1 MICVSIS
8 TIPQRLK
15 NLKESVE
22 SLLNQTKKPDKIF
35 INIPYKYKRFDETI
49 EDNQIPKFDSNIV
62 EVTRCEDCGP
72 GTKLLGS
79 LDKFEKNSLLIL
91 ADDDHAY
98 EDYMIEKF
106 FYFYS
111 KAPNNAYSFYVH
123 PLGNFGIGQGA
134 DGFAINTNHLKGV
147 KDFYNKVVKN
157 YKELFLH
164 DDLWISYFLYFF
176 KKNKILSLQE
186 HLKKN
191 KDGKQSL
198 IYKIHTVNSGLVST
212 YGKNIAE
219 AVNKRDQIAVESFKY
234 MQEKT
239 KGLTF

>member
-1 MICVSIS
+1 MIYVSLS

-15 NLKESVE
+15 NLNQSVE
-22 SLLNQTKKPDKIF
+22 SLLKQIRKPDKIF
-35 INIPYKYKRFDETI
+35 INIPFKYKRFAETI
-49 EDNQIPKFDSNIV
+49 EDNQIPKFDNSIV
-62 EVTRCEDCGP
+62 EVIRCDDCGP

-79 LDKFEKNSLLIL
+79 LNKFEKNSLVIL
-91 ADDDHAY
+91 ADDDHIY

-134 DGFAINTNHLKGV
+134 DGFAINTNHLTGI
-147 KDFYNKVVKN
+147 KDFYNKDARD
-157 YKELFLH
+157 YKELFLY

-186 HLKKN
+186 HLKKRS
-191 KDGKQSL
+191 DGKPSL
-198 IYKIHTVNSGLVST
+198 IYKTRIVASGLIST
-212 YGKNIAE
+212 YGKNLIE
-219 AVNKRDQIAVESFKY
+219 AVRKRDQIAVESFKY

-239 KGLTF
+239 KGLNF

>member
-1 MICVSIS
+1 MIYISIS
-8 TIPQRLK
+8 TIPSRLK
-15 NLKESVE
+15 NLNKSVN
-22 SLLNQTKKPDKIF
+22 SLLKQTRKPDKIF
-35 INIPYKYKRFDETI
+35 VNIPYQYKRFSETI
-49 EDNQIPKFDSNIV
+49 EDNQIPKFDSDIV

-79 LDKFEKNSLLIL
+79 LSKFGKNSLVIL
-91 ADDDHAY
+91 ADDDHTY

-134 DGFAINTNHLKGV
+134 DGFAINTNYLEGIKNFYDEVV
-147 KDFYNKVVKN
+147 KD
-157 YKELFLH
+157 YKELFLY

-191 KDGKQSL
+191 DDGKRSL
-198 IYKIHTVNSGLVST
+198 IYKIHIVTSGLVST
-212 YGKNIAE
+212 YGKDIIE
-219 AVNKRDQIAVESFKY
+219 SVKKRDQIAVESFKY

-239 KGLTF
+239 KGLSF

>member
-1 MICVSIS
+1 MIYISIS

-15 NLKESVE
+15 HLSASVN
-22 SLLNQTKKPDKIF
+22 SLLNQTRKPDKIF
-35 INIPYKYKRFDETI
+35 VNIPYQYKRFTETM
-49 EDNQIPKFDSNIV
+49 EDNQIPKFESNIV

-79 LDKFEKNSLLIL
+79 LNKFEKNSLVIL
-91 ADDDHAY
+91 ADDDHTY

-134 DGFAINTNHLKGV
+134 DGFAINTNYLKGI
-147 KDFYNKVVKN
+147 KDFYDKVVKD
-157 YKELFLH
+157 YKELFLY

-186 HLKKN
+186 HLKKDN
-191 KDGKQSL
+191 DGKRSV
-198 IYKIHTVNSGLVST
+198 IYKTHIIASGLVST
-212 YGKNIAE
+212 YGKNLIE
-219 AVNKRDQIAVESFKY
+219 AVRKRDQIAVESFKY

-239 KGLTF
+239 KGLSF